1 MTQSVETSP
10 DGSAP
15 GVGAMEEGETIRQ
28 RLTREEAEERALI
41 YSPAMS
47 DEEIDVFIA
56 RLHDNA
62 DEWTEEQRE
71 PTDSVNLLREM
82 REARSEALYRRS
94 RDANRR

>member
-1 MTQSVETSP
+1 MQ
-10 DGSAP
+10 
-15 GVGAMEEGETIRQ
+15 EGETIRQ

-82 REARSEALYRRS
+82 REARSEADEARKKRLRS
-94 RDANRR
+94 LSFRSKVTYVTQ